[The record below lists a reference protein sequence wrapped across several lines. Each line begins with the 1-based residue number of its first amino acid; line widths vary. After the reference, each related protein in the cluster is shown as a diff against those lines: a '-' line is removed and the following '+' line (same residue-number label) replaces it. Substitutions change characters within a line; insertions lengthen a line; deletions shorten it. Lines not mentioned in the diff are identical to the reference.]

1 MDRLHW
7 FDYFEHI
14 KKPLPSGLAPVSLPS
29 FISSRHS
36 EMDFDTIKYKDK
48 LREKQ
53 RQLKLKIRAEERAKM
68 DVKAVQEQK
77 RLRAKRRQQN
87 EAWCVN
93 GSGYRALVALSGA
106 SFSLLF
112 LNGEAVGSVMAL
124 VYS

>member
-1 MDRLHW
+1 
-7 FDYFEHI
+7 
-14 KKPLPSGLAPVSLPS
+14 
-29 FISSRHS
+29 
-36 EMDFDTIKYKDK
+36 MDFDTIKYKDK